1 MKENDA
7 TMTTKLKCLSICILL
22 IGLNACSSKDH
33 PKNDSAVEGQ
43 TAASSEALQNDI
55 AASTV
60 IVPKAQ
66 ISPDQSLREL
76 QLSDILAYHQI
87 RYPTKWE
94 IEGVGESTFNGNYD
108 LIYPQLSLAPN
119 QIFVIG
125 NQNHD
130 PQDNYLFIDL
140 TNDEYFKYS
149 NNMAINNIRYM
160 KAPNIEPKQ
169 EFEKTQ
175 DYEAR
180 VQQEKQNAESK
191 VTDYDLKLLEQV
203 LNRSVRD
210 IYLSHSNAS
219 YEYDADHE
227 QMMVRYGQDIRS
239 VVFMESE
246 VVFKVQPELAK
257 QIAEHFIQLR
267 LGYVFNFKNNQLSLN
282 GVFFYFNQP
291 GNHDRRRNN
300 IVDVMYVSPVFKPLS
315 FKQRSAVELARKSV
329 DDAFAQLKTMPFQDV
344 SHAPVWNFKFGLD
357 NYLSPETLLQKYPK
371 PVIPEEPEELDY
383 IPIEE

>member
-1 MKENDA
+1 
-7 TMTTKLKCLSICILL
+7 MTTKLKCLSICILL
-22 IGLNACSSKDH
+22 IGLGACSGKDH

-43 TAASSEALQNDI
+43 TEASSEASQNDI

-108 LIYPQLSLAPN
+108 LIYPQLNLAPD

-130 PQDNYLFIDL
+130 PQDNYLFIDM

-160 KAPNIEPKQ
+160 KAPHIEPKQ

-180 VQQEKQNAESK
+180 VQLEKQNAESK
-191 VTDYDLKLLEQV
+191 VTDYDVKLLEQV

-227 QMMVRYGQDIRS
+227 QMTVRYGQDIRS

-282 GVFFYFNQP
+282 GIFFYFNQP

-329 DDAFAQLKTMPFQDV
+329 DDALEQLKTMPFQDV
-344 SHAPVWNFKFGLD
+344 SHAPVWNFKFGMD

-371 PVIPEEPEELDY
+371 PVIPEVPEELDY
-383 IPIEE
+383 IPVEE

>member
-1 MKENDA
+1 
-7 TMTTKLKCLSICILL
+7 MTTKLKCLSICILL
-22 IGLNACSSKDH
+22 IGLGACSSKDH

-76 QLSDILAYHQI
+76 QLSDIPAYHQI

-108 LIYPQLSLAPN
+108 LIHPQLNLAPD

-130 PQDNYLFIDL
+130 PQDNYLFIDM

-149 NNMAINNIRYM
+149 NNMAINHIRYM
-160 KAPNIEPKQ
+160 KAPHIEPKQ

-180 VQQEKQNAESK
+180 VQLEKQNAESK
-191 VTDYDLKLLEQV
+191 VNDYDLKLLEQV

-227 QMMVRYGQDIRS
+227 QMTVRYGQDIRS
-239 VVFMESE
+239 TVLMESE

-257 QIAEHFIQLR
+257 QISEHFIQFR

-282 GVFFYFNQP
+282 GIFFYSNQP

-315 FKQRSAVELARKSV
+315 FKQRSAVELARQSIG
-329 DDAFAQLKTMPFQDV
+329 DAFEQLKTMPFQDV

-357 NYLSPETLLQKYPK
+357 NYLSPETLLQKHPK

-383 IPIEE
+383 IPVEE

>member
-1 MKENDA
+1 
-7 TMTTKLKCLSICILL
+7 MTTKLKSLSICILL
-22 IGLNACSSKDH
+22 IGLDACSSKDH

-94 IEGVGESTFNGNYD
+94 IEGVGESTFNRNYD
-108 LIYPQLSLAPN
+108 LIYPQLNLAPD

-130 PQDNYLFIDL
+130 PQDNYLFIDM

-160 KAPNIEPKQ
+160 KAPHIEPKQ

-227 QMMVRYGQDIRS
+227 QMTVRYGQDIRS

-282 GVFFYFNQP
+282 GIFFYFNQP

-315 FKQRSAVELARKSV
+315 FKQRSAVELARQSV
-329 DDAFAQLKTMPFQDV
+329 DDAFKQLKTMPFQDV

-371 PVIPEEPEELDY
+371 PVIPEEPEEFDY
-383 IPIEE
+383 IPVEE

>member
-1 MKENDA
+1 
-7 TMTTKLKCLSICILL
+7 MTTKLKSLSICILL
-22 IGLNACSSKDH
+22 IGLGACSSKDH

-60 IVPKAQ
+60 IAPKAQ

-108 LIYPQLSLAPN
+108 LIYPQLNLAPD

-130 PQDNYLFIDL
+130 PQDNYLFIDM

-160 KAPNIEPKQ
+160 KAPHIEPKQ

-227 QMMVRYGQDIRS
+227 QMTVRYGQDIRS

-282 GVFFYFNQP
+282 GIFFYFNQP

-315 FKQRSAVELARKSV
+315 FKQRSAVEVARQSV
-329 DDAFAQLKTMPFQDV
+329 DDAFEQLKTMPFQDV

-383 IPIEE
+383 IPVEE

>member
-1 MKENDA
+1 
-7 TMTTKLKCLSICILL
+7 MTTKLKCLSICILL

-160 KAPNIEPKQ
+160 KAPNIKPKQ

-227 QMMVRYGQDIRS
+227 QMTVRYGQDIRS

-282 GVFFYFNQP
+282 GIFFYFNQP

-315 FKQRSAVELARKSV
+315 FKQRSAVELARQSV
-329 DDAFAQLKTMPFQDV
+329 DDAFKQLKTMPFQDV

-371 PVIPEEPEELDY
+371 PVIPEEPEEFDY
-383 IPIEE
+383 IPVEE

>member
-1 MKENDA
+1 
-7 TMTTKLKCLSICILL
+7 MTTKLKCLSICILL
-22 IGLNACSSKDH
+22 IGLGACSSKDH

-108 LIYPQLSLAPN
+108 LIYPQLNLAPD

-130 PQDNYLFIDL
+130 PQDNYLFIDM

-160 KAPNIEPKQ
+160 KAPHIEPKQ

-227 QMMVRYGQDIRS
+227 QMTVRYGQDIRS

-282 GVFFYFNQP
+282 GIFFYFNQP

-315 FKQRSAVELARKSV
+315 FKQRSAVEVARQSV
-329 DDAFAQLKTMPFQDV
+329 DDAFEQLKTMPFQDV
-344 SHAPVWNFKFGLD
+344 SHAHVWNFKFGLD
-357 NYLSPETLLQKYPK
+357 NYLSPEALLQKYPK

-383 IPIEE
+383 IPVEE

>member
-1 MKENDA
+1 
-7 TMTTKLKCLSICILL
+7 MTTKLKCLSICILL
-22 IGLNACSSKDH
+22 IGLGACSSKDH

-130 PQDNYLFIDL
+130 PQDNYLFIDM

-160 KAPNIEPKQ
+160 KAPHIEPKQ

-180 VQQEKQNAESK
+180 VQLEKQNAESK

-227 QMMVRYGQDIRS
+227 QMTVRYGQDIRS

-282 GVFFYFNQP
+282 GIFFYFNQP

-315 FKQRSAVELARKSV
+315 FKQRSAVELARQSV
-329 DDAFAQLKTMPFQDV
+329 DDAFKQLKTMPFQDV

-371 PVIPEEPEELDY
+371 PVIPEEPEEFDY
-383 IPIEE
+383 IPVEE

>member
-1 MKENDA
+1 
-7 TMTTKLKCLSICILL
+7 MTTKLKCLSICILL
-22 IGLNACSSKDH
+22 IGLGACSSKDH

-60 IVPKAQ
+60 IAPKAQ

-108 LIYPQLSLAPN
+108 LIYPQLNLAPD

-130 PQDNYLFIDL
+130 PQDNYLFIDM

-160 KAPNIEPKQ
+160 KAPHIEPKQ

-227 QMMVRYGQDIRS
+227 QMTVRYGQDIRS

-315 FKQRSAVELARKSV
+315 FKQRSAVELARQSV
-329 DDAFAQLKTMPFQDV
+329 DDAFKQLKTMPFQDV

-371 PVIPEEPEELDY
+371 PVIPEVPEELDY
-383 IPIEE
+383 IPVEE

>member
-1 MKENDA
+1 
-7 TMTTKLKCLSICILL
+7 MTTKLKCLSICILL

-108 LIYPQLSLAPN
+108 LIYPQLNLAPD

-149 NNMAINNIRYM
+149 NNMAINHIRYM
-160 KAPNIEPKQ
+160 KAPQIEPKQ

-219 YEYDADHE
+219 YEYDPDHE
-227 QMMVRYGQDIRS
+227 QMTVRYGQDIRS

-300 IVDVMYVSPVFKPLS
+300 IVDVMYVSPVFKQLS

-329 DDAFAQLKTMPFQDV
+329 DDAFVQLKTMPFQDV

-371 PVIPEEPEELDY
+371 PVIPEEPEEFDY
-383 IPIEE
+383 IPVEE

>member
-1 MKENDA
+1 
-7 TMTTKLKCLSICILL
+7 MTTKLKSLSICILL
-22 IGLNACSSKDH
+22 IGLGACSSKDH

-108 LIYPQLSLAPN
+108 LIHPQLNLAPN

-130 PQDNYLFIDL
+130 PQDNYLFIDM

-160 KAPNIEPKQ
+160 KAPHIEPKQ

-227 QMMVRYGQDIRS
+227 QMTVRYGQDIRS

-282 GVFFYFNQP
+282 GIFFYFNQP

-329 DDAFAQLKTMPFQDV
+329 DDALEQLKTMPFQDV

-383 IPIEE
+383 IPVEE

>member
-1 MKENDA
+1 
-7 TMTTKLKCLSICILL
+7 MTTKLKCLSICILL
-22 IGLNACSSKDH
+22 IGLGACSSKDH

-60 IVPKAQ
+60 IAPKAQ

-108 LIYPQLSLAPN
+108 LIYPQLNLAPD

-160 KAPNIEPKQ
+160 KAPHIEPKQ

-227 QMMVRYGQDIRS
+227 QMTVRYGQDIRS

-282 GVFFYFNQP
+282 GIFFYFNQP

-315 FKQRSAVELARKSV
+315 FKQRSAVELARQSV
-329 DDAFAQLKTMPFQDV
+329 DDAFKQLKTMPFQDV

-371 PVIPEEPEELDY
+371 PVIPEVPEELDY
-383 IPIEE
+383 IPVEE

>member
-1 MKENDA
+1 
-7 TMTTKLKCLSICILL
+7 MTTKLKSLSICILL
-22 IGLNACSSKDH
+22 IGLGACSSKDH

-87 RYPTKWE
+87 RYPAKWE

-108 LIYPQLSLAPN
+108 LIHPQLNLAPN

-130 PQDNYLFIDL
+130 PQDNSLFIDM

-160 KAPNIEPKQ
+160 KAPHIEPKQ

-227 QMMVRYGQDIRS
+227 QMTVRYGQDIRS

-315 FKQRSAVELARKSV
+315 FKQRSAVELARQSV
-329 DDAFAQLKTMPFQDV
+329 DDAFKQLKTMPFQDV

-383 IPIEE
+383 IPVEE

>member
-1 MKENDA
+1 
-7 TMTTKLKCLSICILL
+7 MTTKLKCLSICILL

-108 LIYPQLSLAPN
+108 LIYPQLNLAPD

-160 KAPNIEPKQ
+160 KAPNIKPKQ

-227 QMMVRYGQDIRS
+227 QMTVRYGQDIRS

-282 GVFFYFNQP
+282 GIFFYFNQP

-315 FKQRSAVELARKSV
+315 FKQRSAVELARQSV
-329 DDAFAQLKTMPFQDV
+329 DDAFKQLKTMPFQDV

-371 PVIPEEPEELDY
+371 PVIPEEPEEFDY
-383 IPIEE
+383 IPVEE

>member
-1 MKENDA
+1 M
-7 TMTTKLKCLSICILL
+7 LFRSKCLSICILL

-108 LIYPQLSLAPN
+108 LIYPQLNLAPN

-130 PQDNYLFIDL
+130 PQDNYLFIDM

-160 KAPNIEPKQ
+160 KAPHIEPKQ

-227 QMMVRYGQDIRS
+227 QMTVRYGQDIRS

-282 GVFFYFNQP
+282 GIFFYFNQP

-315 FKQRSAVELARKSV
+315 FKQRSAVELARQSV
-329 DDAFAQLKTMPFQDV
+329 DDAFKQLKTMPFQDV

-371 PVIPEEPEELDY
+371 PVIPEEPEEFDY
-383 IPIEE
+383 IPVEE

>member
-1 MKENDA
+1 M
-7 TMTTKLKCLSICILL
+7 
-22 IGLNACSSKDH
+22 IGLGACSSKDH

-66 ISPDQSLREL
+66 ISPDQSLQEL

-108 LIYPQLSLAPN
+108 LIYPQLNLAPD

-160 KAPNIEPKQ
+160 KAPHIEPKQ

-227 QMMVRYGQDIRS
+227 QMTVRYGQDIRS

-282 GVFFYFNQP
+282 GIFFYFNQP

-315 FKQRSAVELARKSV
+315 FKQRSAVELARQSV
-329 DDAFAQLKTMPFQDV
+329 DDAFKQLKTMPFQDV

-371 PVIPEEPEELDY
+371 PVIPEEPEEFDY
-383 IPIEE
+383 IPVEE

>member
-1 MKENDA
+1 
-7 TMTTKLKCLSICILL
+7 MTTKLKSLSICILL
-22 IGLNACSSKDH
+22 IGLGACSSKDH

-108 LIYPQLSLAPN
+108 LIYPQLNLAPN

-130 PQDNYLFIDL
+130 PQDNYLFIDM

-160 KAPNIEPKQ
+160 KAPHIEPKQ

-227 QMMVRYGQDIRS
+227 QMTVRYGQDIRS

-246 VVFKVQPELAK
+246 VIFKVQPELAK

-315 FKQRSAVELARKSV
+315 FKQRSAVELARQSV
-329 DDAFAQLKTMPFQDV
+329 DDAFKQLKTMPFQDV

-383 IPIEE
+383 IPVEE

>member
-1 MKENDA
+1 
-7 TMTTKLKCLSICILL
+7 MTTKLKCLSICILL

-60 IVPKAQ
+60 IAPKAQ

-76 QLSDILAYHQI
+76 QLSDIPAYHQI

-108 LIYPQLSLAPN
+108 LIYPQLNLAPD

-160 KAPNIEPKQ
+160 KAPHIEPKQ

-191 VTDYDLKLLEQV
+191 VTDYELKLLEQV

-227 QMMVRYGQDIRS
+227 QMTVRYGQDIRS

-282 GVFFYFNQP
+282 GIFFYFNQP

-315 FKQRSAVELARKSV
+315 FKQRSAVEVARQSV
-329 DDAFAQLKTMPFQDV
+329 DDAFEQLKTMPFQDV

-383 IPIEE
+383 IPVEE

>member
-1 MKENDA
+1 
-7 TMTTKLKCLSICILL
+7 MTTKLKSLSICILL
-22 IGLNACSSKDH
+22 IGLGACSSKDH

-108 LIYPQLSLAPN
+108 LIHPQLNLAPN

-130 PQDNYLFIDL
+130 PQDNYLFIDM

-160 KAPNIEPKQ
+160 KAPHIEPKQ

-227 QMMVRYGQDIRS
+227 QMTVRYGQDIRS

-246 VVFKVQPELAK
+246 VIFKVQPELAK

-315 FKQRSAVELARKSV
+315 FKQRSAVELARQSV
-329 DDAFAQLKTMPFQDV
+329 DDAFKQLKTMPFQDV

-371 PVIPEEPEELDY
+371 PVIPEELEELDY
-383 IPIEE
+383 IPVEE

>member
-1 MKENDA
+1 
-7 TMTTKLKCLSICILL
+7 MTTKLKSLSICILL
-22 IGLNACSSKDH
+22 IGLGACSSKDH

-108 LIYPQLSLAPN
+108 LIHPQLNLAPN

-130 PQDNYLFIDL
+130 PQDNYLFIDM

-160 KAPNIEPKQ
+160 KAPHIEPKQ

-227 QMMVRYGQDIRS
+227 QMTVRYGQDIRS

-246 VVFKVQPELAK
+246 VIFKVQPELAK
-257 QIAEHFIQLR
+257 QVAEHFIQLR

-315 FKQRSAVELARKSV
+315 FKQRSAVELARQSV
-329 DDAFAQLKTMPFQDV
+329 DDAFKQLKTMPFQDV

-383 IPIEE
+383 IPVEE

>member
-1 MKENDA
+1 
-7 TMTTKLKCLSICILL
+7 MTTKLKSLSICILL
-22 IGLNACSSKDH
+22 IGLGACSSKDH

-108 LIYPQLSLAPN
+108 LIHPQLNLAPN

-130 PQDNYLFIDL
+130 PQDNYLFIDM

-160 KAPNIEPKQ
+160 KAPHIEPKQ

-227 QMMVRYGQDIRS
+227 QMTVRYGQDIRS

-246 VVFKVQPELAK
+246 VIFKVQPELAK

-315 FKQRSAVELARKSV
+315 FKQRSAVELARQSV
-329 DDAFAQLKTMPFQDV
+329 DDAFKQLKTMPFQDV

-383 IPIEE
+383 IPVEE

>member
-1 MKENDA
+1 
-7 TMTTKLKCLSICILL
+7 MTTKLKCLSICILL
-22 IGLNACSSKDH
+22 IGLGACSSKDH

-108 LIYPQLSLAPN
+108 LIYPQLNLAPD

-160 KAPNIEPKQ
+160 KAPHIEPKQ

-219 YEYDADHE
+219 YESDADHE
-227 QMMVRYGQDIRS
+227 QMTVRYGQDIRS

-267 LGYVFNFKNNQLSLN
+267 LGSVFNFKNNQLSLN
-282 GVFFYFNQP
+282 GIFFYFNQP

-315 FKQRSAVELARKSV
+315 FKQRSAVELARQSV
-329 DDAFAQLKTMPFQDV
+329 DDAFKQLKTMPFQDV

-371 PVIPEEPEELDY
+371 PVIPEVPEELDY
-383 IPIEE
+383 IPVEE

>member
-1 MKENDA
+1 
-7 TMTTKLKCLSICILL
+7 MTTKLKCLSICILL

-33 PKNDSAVEGQ
+33 PKNDSPVEGQ
-43 TAASSEALQNDI
+43 TIENSEALQNVT
-55 AASTV
+55 ATSTV

-108 LIYPQLSLAPN
+108 LIYPQLNLAPD

-160 KAPNIEPKQ
+160 KAPHIEPKQ

-227 QMMVRYGQDIRS
+227 QMTVRYGQDIRS

-282 GVFFYFNQP
+282 GIFFYFNQP

-315 FKQRSAVELARKSV
+315 FKQRSAVEVARQSV
-329 DDAFAQLKTMPFQDV
+329 DDAFEQLKTMPFQDV

-357 NYLSPETLLQKYPK
+357 NYLSPETLLLKYPK

-383 IPIEE
+383 IPVEE

>member
-1 MKENDA
+1 
-7 TMTTKLKCLSICILL
+7 MTTKLKSLSICILL
-22 IGLNACSSKDH
+22 IGLGACSSKDH

-108 LIYPQLSLAPN
+108 LIHPQLNLAPN

-130 PQDNYLFIDL
+130 PQDNYLFIDM

-149 NNMAINNIRYM
+149 NNMAINNIHYM
-160 KAPNIEPKQ
+160 KAPHIEPKQ

-227 QMMVRYGQDIRS
+227 QMTVRYGQDIRS

-246 VVFKVQPELAK
+246 VIFKVQPELAK

-315 FKQRSAVELARKSV
+315 FKQRSAVELARQSV
-329 DDAFAQLKTMPFQDV
+329 DDAFKQLKTMPFQDV

-383 IPIEE
+383 IPVEE

>member
-1 MKENDA
+1 
-7 TMTTKLKCLSICILL
+7 MTTKLKCLSICILL
-22 IGLNACSSKDH
+22 IGLGACSSKDH

-43 TAASSEALQNDI
+43 TIENSEALQNVT
-55 AASTV
+55 ATSTV

-66 ISPDQSLREL
+66 ISPDQSLQEL

-94 IEGVGESTFNGNYD
+94 IEGVGESTFNRNYD
-108 LIYPQLSLAPN
+108 LIYPQLNLAPD

-130 PQDNYLFIDL
+130 PQDNYLFIDM

-160 KAPNIEPKQ
+160 KAPHIEPKQ

-227 QMMVRYGQDIRS
+227 QMTVRYGQDIRS

-315 FKQRSAVELARKSV
+315 FKQRSAVELARQSV
-329 DDAFAQLKTMPFQDV
+329 DDAFKQLKTMPFQDV

-371 PVIPEEPEELDY
+371 PVIPEEPEEFDY
-383 IPIEE
+383 IPVEE

>member
-1 MKENDA
+1 
-7 TMTTKLKCLSICILL
+7 MTTKLKSLSICILL
-22 IGLNACSSKDH
+22 IGLGACSSKDH

-43 TAASSEALQNDI
+43 TIENSEALQNDI
-55 AASTV
+55 AASSV

-76 QLSDILAYHQI
+76 QLSDIPAYHQI

-108 LIYPQLSLAPN
+108 LIYPQLNLGPD

-149 NNMAINNIRYM
+149 NNMAINHIRYM
-160 KAPNIEPKQ
+160 KAPHIEPKQ

-227 QMMVRYGQDIRS
+227 QMTVRYGQDIRS

-315 FKQRSAVELARKSV
+315 LKQRSAVELARQSV
-329 DDAFAQLKTMPFQDV
+329 DDAFKQLKTMPFQDV
-344 SHAPVWNFKFGLD
+344 SHTPVWNFKFGLD
-357 NYLSPETLLQKYPK
+357 NYLSPETLLQKYSK
-371 PVIPEEPEELDY
+371 PVIPEEPEEFDY
-383 IPIEE
+383 IPVEE

>member
-1 MKENDA
+1 
-7 TMTTKLKCLSICILL
+7 MTTKLKCLSICILL

-108 LIYPQLSLAPN
+108 LIYPQLNLAPD

-160 KAPNIEPKQ
+160 KAPHIEPKQ

-227 QMMVRYGQDIRS
+227 QMTVRYGQDIRS

-282 GVFFYFNQP
+282 GIFFYFNQP

-315 FKQRSAVELARKSV
+315 FKQRSAVEVARQSV
-329 DDAFAQLKTMPFQDV
+329 DDAFEQLKTMPFQDV

-371 PVIPEEPEELDY
+371 PVIPEEPEEFDY
-383 IPIEE
+383 IPVEE

>member
-1 MKENDA
+1 
-7 TMTTKLKCLSICILL
+7 MTTKLKCLSICILL
-22 IGLNACSSKDH
+22 IGLGACSSKDH

-60 IVPKAQ
+60 IVPKAK

-76 QLSDILAYHQI
+76 QLSSILAYHQI

-108 LIYPQLSLAPN
+108 LIYPQLNLAPD

-130 PQDNYLFIDL
+130 PQDNYLFIDM

-160 KAPNIEPKQ
+160 KAPHIEPKQ

-191 VTDYDLKLLEQV
+191 VTDYDVKLLEQV

-227 QMMVRYGQDIRS
+227 QMTVRYGQDIRS

-282 GVFFYFNQP
+282 GIFFYFNQP

-315 FKQRSAVELARKSV
+315 FKQRSAVELARQSV
-329 DDAFAQLKTMPFQDV
+329 DDAFAQLKTMSFQDV

-357 NYLSPETLLQKYPK
+357 NYLSPETLLKKYPK
-371 PVIPEEPEELDY
+371 PVIPEEPDY
-383 IPIEE
+383 IPVEE

>member
-1 MKENDA
+1 
-7 TMTTKLKCLSICILL
+7 MTTKLKSLSICILL
-22 IGLNACSSKDH
+22 IGLDACSSKDH
-33 PKNDSAVEGQ
+33 PKNDSPVEGQ
-43 TAASSEALQNDI
+43 TIENSEALQNVT
-55 AASTV
+55 ATSTV

-66 ISPDQSLREL
+66 ISPDQSLQEL

-94 IEGVGESTFNGNYD
+94 IEGVGESTFNRNYD
-108 LIYPQLSLAPN
+108 LIYPQLNLAPD

-130 PQDNYLFIDL
+130 PQDNYLFIDM

-160 KAPNIEPKQ
+160 KAPHIEPKQ

-227 QMMVRYGQDIRS
+227 QMTVRYGQDIRS

-282 GVFFYFNQP
+282 GIFFYFNQP

-315 FKQRSAVELARKSV
+315 FKQRSAVELARQSV
-329 DDAFAQLKTMPFQDV
+329 DDAFKQLKTMPFQDV

-371 PVIPEEPEELDY
+371 PVIPEEPEEFDY
-383 IPIEE
+383 IPVEE

>member
-1 MKENDA
+1 
-7 TMTTKLKCLSICILL
+7 MTTKLKCLSICILL
-22 IGLNACSSKDH
+22 IGLGACSSKDH

-43 TAASSEALQNDI
+43 TAASSEASQNDI

-108 LIYPQLSLAPN
+108 LIYPQLNLALD

-130 PQDNYLFIDL
+130 PQDNYLFIDM

-160 KAPNIEPKQ
+160 KAPHIEPKQ

-180 VQQEKQNAESK
+180 VQREKQNAESK

-227 QMMVRYGQDIRS
+227 QMTVRYGQDIRS

-282 GVFFYFNQP
+282 GIFFYFNQP

-329 DDAFAQLKTMPFQDV
+329 DDALEQLKTMPFQDV

>member
-1 MKENDA
+1 
-7 TMTTKLKCLSICILL
+7 MTTKLKCLSICILL
-22 IGLNACSSKDH
+22 IGLGACSSKDH

-43 TAASSEALQNDI
+43 TIENSEALQNVT
-55 AASTV
+55 ATSTV

-108 LIYPQLSLAPN
+108 LIYPQLNLAPD

-160 KAPNIEPKQ
+160 KAPHIEPKQ

-227 QMMVRYGQDIRS
+227 QMTVRYGQDIRS

-282 GVFFYFNQP
+282 GIFFYFNQP

-315 FKQRSAVELARKSV
+315 FKQRSVVELARKSV

-383 IPIEE
+383 IPVEE

>member
-1 MKENDA
+1 
-7 TMTTKLKCLSICILL
+7 MTTKLKSLSICILL
-22 IGLNACSSKDH
+22 IGLGACSSKDH

-60 IVPKAQ
+60 IVPKAL
-66 ISPDQSLREL
+66 IRTDQSLREL

-108 LIYPQLSLAPN
+108 LIHPQLNLAPN

-130 PQDNYLFIDL
+130 PQDNYLFIDM

-160 KAPNIEPKQ
+160 KAPHIEPKQ

-227 QMMVRYGQDIRS
+227 QMTVRYGQDIRS

-246 VVFKVQPELAK
+246 VIFKVQPELAK

-315 FKQRSAVELARKSV
+315 FKQRSAVELARQSV
-329 DDAFAQLKTMPFQDV
+329 DDAFKQLKTMPFQDV

-383 IPIEE
+383 IPVEE

>member
-1 MKENDA
+1 
-7 TMTTKLKCLSICILL
+7 MTTKLKSLSICILL
-22 IGLNACSSKDH
+22 IGLDACSSKDH
-33 PKNDSAVEGQ
+33 PKNDSPVEGQ
-43 TAASSEALQNDI
+43 TIENSEALQNVT
-55 AASTV
+55 ATSTV

-66 ISPDQSLREL
+66 ISPDQSLQEL

-94 IEGVGESTFNGNYD
+94 IEGVGESTFNRNYD
-108 LIYPQLSLAPN
+108 LIYPQLNLAPD

-130 PQDNYLFIDL
+130 PQDNYLFIDM

-160 KAPNIEPKQ
+160 KAPHIEPKQ

-227 QMMVRYGQDIRS
+227 QMTVRYGQDIRS

-282 GVFFYFNQP
+282 GIFFYFNQP

-315 FKQRSAVELARKSV
+315 FKQRSAVEVARQSV
-329 DDAFAQLKTMPFQDV
+329 DDAFEQLKTMPFQDV

-383 IPIEE
+383 IPVEE

>member
-1 MKENDA
+1 
-7 TMTTKLKCLSICILL
+7 MTTKLKCLSICILL

-108 LIYPQLSLAPN
+108 LIYPQLNLAPD

-130 PQDNYLFIDL
+130 PQDNYLFIDM

-160 KAPNIEPKQ
+160 KAPHIEPKQ

-227 QMMVRYGQDIRS
+227 QMTVRYGQDIRS

-282 GVFFYFNQP
+282 GIFFYFNQP

-315 FKQRSAVELARKSV
+315 FKQRSAVEVARQSV
-329 DDAFAQLKTMPFQDV
+329 DDAFEQLKTMPFQDV
-344 SHAPVWNFKFGLD
+344 SHAPVWSFKFGLD

-383 IPIEE
+383 IPVEE

>member
-1 MKENDA
+1 
-7 TMTTKLKCLSICILL
+7 MTTKLKCLSICILL
-22 IGLNACSSKDH
+22 IGLGACSSKDH

-130 PQDNYLFIDL
+130 PQDNYLFIDM

-160 KAPNIEPKQ
+160 KAPHIEPKQ

-227 QMMVRYGQDIRS
+227 QMTVRYGQDIRS

-282 GVFFYFNQP
+282 GIFFYFNQP

-315 FKQRSAVELARKSV
+315 FKQRSAVELARQSV
-329 DDAFAQLKTMPFQDV
+329 DDAFKQLKTMPFQDV

-383 IPIEE
+383 IPVEE

>member
-1 MKENDA
+1 
-7 TMTTKLKCLSICILL
+7 MTTKLKCLSICILL
-22 IGLNACSSKDH
+22 IGLGACSSKDH

-43 TAASSEALQNDI
+43 TIENSEALQNVP
-55 AASTV
+55 ATSTV

-108 LIYPQLSLAPN
+108 LIYPQLNLAPD

-160 KAPNIEPKQ
+160 KAPHIEPKQ

-180 VQQEKQNAESK
+180 MQQEKQNAESK

-219 YEYDADHE
+219 YKYDADHE
-227 QMMVRYGQDIRS
+227 QMTVRYGQDIRS
-239 VVFMESE
+239 VVLMESE

-315 FKQRSAVELARKSV
+315 FKQRSAVEVARQSI
-329 DDAFAQLKTMPFQDV
+329 DDAFEQLKTMPFQDV
-344 SHAPVWNFKFGLD
+344 SHAPVWNFKFGLE
-357 NYLSPETLLQKYPK
+357 NYLSPEALLQKYPK

-383 IPIEE
+383 IPVEE